1 MATAA
6 AQSELWP
13 FILGGTNFT
22 MAFDYDANGNQIYV
36 GWAQTGTAQS
46 DGGWRIMQQTFNASN
61 QVTSLQWAGGSTGFV
76 PGNTWNGRTGYSYS

>member
-36 GWAQTGTAQS
+36 GWAQTGTLQT
-46 DGGWRIMQQTFNASN
+46 DGGWRIMQQVFNLSN
-61 QVTSLQWAGGSTGFV
+61 QVTQILWVNASTGF
-76 PGNTWNGRTGYSYS
+76 GSTISWSNRTTYTYS